1 MLPPPPQPCTPLPPA
16 PWKTLVPGLTEFA
29 KICVTHACM
38 PMWSMCQI
46 YLCANMVYIP
56 KCLHVSVIYMSICQK
71 HAYFSFLWANLP
83 CGLPTSPAN
92 IANFVSIF
100 QRDDA
105 NVPKGMTIFQAFLQ
119 NAKGN
124 FYTLSYK
131 NILYNT

>member
-1 MLPPPPQPCTPLPPA
+1 M
-16 PWKTLVPGLTEFA
+16 FA
-29 KICVTHACM
+29 
-38 PMWSMCQI
+38 CQ
-46 YLCANMVYIP
+46 CD
-56 KCLHVSVIYMSICQK
+56 LHVNMPKACLLLIFMGQL
-71 HAYFSFLWANLP
+71 AMWLANVS
-83 CGLPTSPAN
+83 TSPAN